1 MPTRREIFLAD
12 RHEGHRYR
20 LYAVLDELTL
30 TYSLIE
36 RGPDGRERPLRR
48 HLKSLGDTRRL
59 ARGLAADQ

>member
-1 MPTRREIFLAD
+1 MRTQREVFLAGRGD
-12 RHEGHRYR
+12 GNRFR

-36 RGPDGRERPLRR
+36 RGPDGHERPLRR

-59 ARGLAADQ
+59 ARGLAAGQ